1 MEEQGQMSHER
12 KEELTALLESLSF
25 LQKQSDRAMG
35 VIGAADLDED
45 LGDLLR
51 TFFIDHTEFADNLLS
66 EHGVLG
72 AFASRIKIAFALGL
86 ISEGEYKNLDLIREI
101 RKRFA
106 HRPGFEF
113 SFETPEIKDRCLRLQ
128 TPKEVN
134 GQFKQTGSPRDRY
147 MTTCTFLRF
156 AVTHHLEKT
165 SHRVR
170 PQSVTEEEIVSRLK
184 EEGLVS

>member
-12 KEELTALLESLSF
+12 KEELTALSKSLSF

-51 TFFIDHTEFADNLLS
+51 TFFIDHTEFVDNLLS

-86 ISEGEYKNLDLIREI
+86 ISEGEYKNLNLIQKI
-101 RKRFA
+101 RNRFA
-106 HRPGFEF
+106 HRPGFEV
-113 SFETPEIKDRCLRLQ
+113 SFETPEIKDRCLELQ
-128 TPKEVN
+128 APKEVN
-134 GQFKQTGSPRDRY
+134 GEFKLTGSLRNRF

-156 AVTHHLEKT
+156 AVTHHLERT
-165 SHRVR
+165 SHRAR

-184 EEGLVS
+184 EEGIVS